1 MTTLC
6 FYAII
11 SIIMKRK
18 MTTSPY
24 QSALESI
31 GTLAAGARITGVTK
45 GQFSLL
51 DLIRA
56 VAGQTGPAALT
67 VSTWSTGIRDTENL
81 GIMIDKGMFTKVSLC
96 LDRSFAGRQPQ
107 YVAEVI
113 RVWGAENIR
122 MTRNH
127 AKFFL
132 LRNESW
138 NICVRSS
145 MNLNRNP
152 RLEQY
157 DLDDSKEL
165 CDFFEKIIN
174 EIFEKMPAG
183 ITTKVGKCDQ
193 VFPTLLGGGIS
204 KKYQPQDFA
213 VDWENNLETN
223 WDKTFT

>member
-1 MTTLC
+1 MNRILKT
-6 FYAII
+6 F
-11 SIIMKRK
+11 
-18 MTTSPY
+18 PH
-24 QSALESI
+24 QSARDSI

-56 VAGQTGPAALT
+56 ISDQVGPAALT

-81 GIMIDKGMFTKVSLC
+81 GALINRGAFTSVSLC

-107 YVAEVI
+107 YVREVI
-113 RVWGAENIR
+113 HVWGQENIR

-127 AKFFL
+127 AKFFM
-132 LRNESW
+132 LRNEVW

-157 DLDDSKEL
+157 DLDDSLEL
-165 CDFFEKIIN
+165 CEFFQGVID
-174 EIFEKMPAG
+174 EIFSKMPPG
-183 ITTKVGKCDQ
+183 MVRTSVECDQ
-193 VFPTLLGGGIS
+193 VFPSLLGGGLS
-204 KKYQPQDFA
+204 DQYQPEDIA
-213 VDWENNLETN
+213 DTRIDLLDIVVDL
-223 WDKTFT
+223 